1 MKLPCIESTQVS
13 SRPLWFYIRGHSTTM
28 WTKFYPILT
37 TYPPQVAQGTVYIPP
52 TFGSWGQTWSF
63 YYHLPTSFLTLSYW
77 MTTYDSILLWCRKTK
92 LAKGNLFWLKK
103 GSLRIDLTAELH
115 FTMGPF
121 FSENALE
128 ILFLWS
134 KYWFMWTRKSIQ
146 DRVLTNQK
154 TGFR

>member
-1 MKLPCIESTQVS
+1 MILYKGSFNNYVDQILPNFDHLPPS
-13 SRPLWFYIRGHSTTM
+13 SGSRYSLH
-28 WTKFYPILT
+28 T
-37 TYPPQVAQGTVYIPP
+37 TYFWFMGPNMEFLLTIY
-52 TFGSWGQTWSF
+52 
-63 YYHLPTSFLTLSYW
+63 LPTSFWTLSYW

-121 FSENALE
+121 LSENALE

>member
-1 MKLPCIESTQVS
+1 MILYKWSFNNCMDQILPNFTQ
-13 SRPLWFYIRGHSTTM
+13 LW
-28 WTKFYPILT
+28 
-37 TYPPQVAQGTVYIPP
+37 PP
-52 TFGSWGQTWSF
+52 TPLKWLKLHFTYHLSLVHGAKHGVSTN
-63 YYHLPTSFLTLSYW
+63 HLPTSFWTLSYW

-121 FSENALE
+121 LSENALE